1 MHVWARG
8 VYDTDLFDLSREPVL
23 LPEQFAPLLE
33 ELQDLRD
40 EHRTERVRQLETELD
55 DLRNELEDAEK
66 EVSEQQDR
74 IEVLEAELKEAGV
87 LDG

>member
-1 MHVWARG
+1 MHVWARN

-40 EHRTERVRQLETELD
+40 EHETERVSELETELD
-55 DLRNELEDAEK
+55 DLKSELQDAEE
-66 EVSEQQDR
+66 EVAEQRDR
-74 IEVLEAELKEAGV
+74 IEALETELAEARA

>member
-40 EHRTERVRQLETELD
+40 EHRTERVRRLETELD
-55 DLRNELEDAEK
+55 DLRSELEDAEK
-66 EVSEQQDR
+66 EVLEQQDR
-74 IEVLEAELKEAGV
+74 IEALETKLEDARALG
-87 LDG
+87 

>member
-1 MHVWARG
+1 MHVWAHG

-40 EHRTERVRQLETELD
+40 DRRTETLRRLETELA
-55 DLRNELEDAEK
+55 DLRSELDDAEK
-66 EVSEQQDR
+66 EVSEQRDQ
-74 IEVLEAELKEAGV
+74 IEALETKLEEARALG
-87 LDG
+87 